1 MPSSSSVALAAHPLA
16 FVDSDWRRYLTGRGL
31 KPVHTRALLS
41 ACAGATGL
49 ASPDLPAGVRRCLDK
64 DFAGLDFPLR
74 VSACETSVD
83 GVVKWALTTGDGHTI
98 ECVYIPHGR
107 RATACLSSQAGCGYG
122 CTFCATGRMG
132 LMRSLSVAEIV
143 GQLHLMRL
151 YAADK
156 DLTPVS
162 NVVFMGMGEPLANLE
177 ALVPAIELISSDNA
191 YAIARRRITV
201 STVGLAD
208 RIPALAEACDVS
220 LAVSVH
226 ASCDE
231 TRTRLMPIN
240 RRWPLAKLLDSLR
253 AYTRIRPGRS
263 ITIEYIMLAGVNDA
277 LACARQL
284 GELFSGLP
292 VKFNLI
298 PFNASAS
305 AGFVCSAP
313 TVIAEFASA
322 LRQAGYVA
330 TIRSARGADSA
341 AACGQLAVY
350 TATKP
355 PRGSIAAAEC
365 AVAVGEAKRTAA
377 TSAAAERTAATSAAA
392 ERTDATSAIA
402 ECAAPVGDAKRT
414 AATSAAA
421 ERTPTSAAAERT

>member
-1 MPSSSSVALAAHPLA
+1 MSGSSSVAHATHPLA
-16 FVDSDWRRYLTGRGL
+16 FVESDWRSYLTGRGL
-31 KPVHTRALLS
+31 NPVHTRALLS
-41 ACAGATGL
+41 ACAGAAGL
-49 ASPDLPAGVRRCLDK
+49 ASTDLPAGVRRCVDK
-64 DFAGLDFPLR
+64 DFAGLDAPLQ
-74 VSACETSVD
+74 VSACESSAD
-83 GVVKWALTTGDGHTI
+83 GVVKWALKTRDGHTV

-122 CTFCATGRMG
+122 CAFCATARMG
-132 LMRSLSVAEIV
+132 LMRSLTVEEIV

-208 RIPALAEACDVS
+208 RILELAKACDVN

-226 ASCDE
+226 APSDE
-231 TRTRLMPIN
+231 IRTRLMPVN
-240 RRWPLAKLLDSLR
+240 RRWPLAKLLDALR

-277 LACARQL
+277 PECAHQL

-292 VKFNLI
+292 AKFNLI
-298 PFNASAS
+298 PFNASAG
-305 AGFVCSAP
+305 AGFVCSSQ
-313 TVIAEFASA
+313 TVIAEFAGS
-322 LRQAGYVA
+322 LRRAGYVA
-330 TIRSARGADSA
+330 TVRSPRGADSA
-341 AACGQLAVY
+341 AACGQLAVF
-350 TATKP
+350 AAAQP
-355 PRGSIAAAEC
+355 PRAPISDGAQ
-365 AVAVGEAKRTAA
+365 R
-377 TSAAAERTAATSAAA
+377 
-392 ERTDATSAIA
+392 
-402 ECAAPVGDAKRT
+402 AAPIRLDRLQIQ
-414 AATSAAA
+414 
-421 ERTPTSAAAERT
+421 